1 MIQDFQIGDK
11 VIWTSQSRGT
21 YVDHKGKIVRIV
33 EKSEGRPY
41 RIAEREF
48 PKHRKM
54 FDGFTIPGGQKILQ
68 AYLIE
73 IQDNVKRKPKLYM
86 PYPQKL
92 RKVA

>member
-1 MIQDFQIGDK
+1 MIQDFQIGDR
-11 VIWTSQSRGT
+11 VMWTSQSRGT
-21 YVDHKGKIVRIV
+21 YIDHKGKIVRIV
-33 EKSEGRPY
+33 ERSEGRPRY
-41 RIAEREF
+41 IAEKEF

-54 FDGFTIPGGQKILQ
+54 FDGFTIPGGQKIQQ

-73 IQDNVKRKPKLYM
+73 IQNTIKQKPKLYM